1 MTFINFVT
9 RLFSESLVLGSLRGG
24 FYFDLFYLLAFV
36 FATGWMLWEGNKRK
50 INWVSWLL
58 VLAFTR
64 LAFIIGTKII
74 SYTPSDWSYAF
85 THLELPQTSFKVIL
99 GGFILGTVVF
109 LAAIRLVRIPFGS
122 LDALAIAVPFSL
134 AIQRMGCFVLGCCFG
149 NVTDLPWG
157 VHYGFGTY
165 AHFHQFS
172 EGLIHASAVS
182 SLPVHP
188 FQLYEALNGLL
199 VGFLLLK
206 YRKLVKSQG
215 GLFLLSLGI
224 WAFFRTGLEFFRDPY
239 AHAMGGEFLMGMKLM
254 QWMLLIFSIAA
265 LAIFFFREK
274 KWKREKV
281 MNFTLIP
288 SQKSVWILLM
298 TTVVLTWTLKNWLT
312 GTELFAMNLMLFP
325 AIILSAK
332 FLFEA
337 NIAPSHRWATLA
349 LMVLPLFLMS
359 QTWEEKEVKD
369 TTKTK
374 GYDFFNLGYSSG
386 SFYSET
392 KFQTT
397 SDTGCGPGYDYESY
411 KNTYWNIGAG
421 YGKSKLIEK
430 GFFTYGA
437 NASFGQYSETKL
449 GTNDKNDYTLIA
461 ISPYFRYDWKWVGL
475 GLGAHLGKNYWAD
488 IPENEIKNSSITT
501 SSKKSP
507 VYPLAYMRI
516 GREEVIFLDG
526 GIGNAFPS
534 PFPGMRYELAVGTG
548 FGLPRGNKF
557 RFGTSGVGEFF
568 QSQVLIGQKW
578 QGSLTYIW
586 RNSYV
591 FNFSEVMPN
600 RQYFFGLQYRFNH
613 KD

>member
-1 MTFINFVT
+1 
-9 RLFSESLVLGSLRGG
+9 
-24 FYFDLFYLLAFV
+24 
-36 FATGWMLWEGNKRK
+36 
-50 INWVSWLL
+50 
-58 VLAFTR
+58 
-64 LAFIIGTKII
+64 
-74 SYTPSDWSYAF
+74 
-85 THLELPQTSFKVIL
+85 
-99 GGFILGTVVF
+99 
-109 LAAIRLVRIPFGS
+109 

-134 AIQRMGCFVLGCCFG
+134 AIQRIGCFILGCCFG
-149 NVTDLPWG
+149 TVTDLPWG

-172 EGLIHASAVS
+172 EGLIDASAAS

-199 VGFLLLK
+199 VGLFLLK
-206 YRKLVKSQG
+206 YRQFVKSQG

-239 AHAMGGEFLMGMKLM
+239 AHAMGGEILMGMKLM

-265 LAIFFFREK
+265 LTIFYFREK
-274 KWKREKV
+274 NWKGEKV
-281 MNFTLIP
+281 ISFTHVP

-298 TTVVLTWTLKNWLT
+298 TTVILTWSLRNWLA
-312 GTELFAMNLMLFP
+312 GTELLAMNLMLFP
-325 AIILSAK
+325 AIALSAK

-337 NIAPSHRWATLA
+337 NIAPSHRWATLVV
-349 LMVLPLFLMS
+349 MVLPIFLMS
-359 QTWEEKEVKD
+359 QTLEEKGVTD
-369 TTKTK
+369 TTTTKTK
-374 GYDFFNLGYSSG
+374 RYDFFNLGYSSG

-392 KFQTT
+392 KFQTS

-421 YGKSKLIEK
+421 YGKSKLIEN
-430 GFFTYGA
+430 GVFTYGA
-437 NASFGQYSETKL
+437 NVSFGQYSESKL
-449 GTNDKNDYTLIA
+449 PSSDKNNYSLIA
-461 ISPYFRYDWKWVGL
+461 LSPYFRYDWKWAGL

-488 IPENEIKNSSITT
+488 IPDNEINKPSTTT

-516 GREEVIFLDG
+516 GREEVIFIDV

-534 PFPGMRYELAVGTG
+534 PFPGMRYELAIGTG

-568 QSQVLIGQKW
+568 QSQVLVGPNW
-578 QGSLTYIW
+578 QGSLTYL
-586 RNSYV
+586 RGNSYV
-591 FNFSEVMPN
+591 FQLSEKMPN
-600 RQYFFGLQYRFNH
+600 QQFFFGLQYRFNH